1 MLCVPLNIRS
11 FIRET
16 NGDLARK
23 SERRAEVSYLTSMV
37 PRNFCMFASFVSS
50 QLNSLQFLSQKKAA
64 VKERRNFDERPR
76 FGTVQSTIY
85 TQGEEGLI
93 AKPNDEED
101 EYGNEKRKIPDWER
115 KLNNM
120 S

>member
-1 MLCVPLNIRS
+1 
-11 FIRET
+11 
-16 NGDLARK
+16 
-23 SERRAEVSYLTSMV
+23 
-37 PRNFCMFASFVSS
+37 MFASFVSS
-50 QLNSLQFLSQKKAA
+50 QLNSLQLLSQKKAA

>member
-1 MLCVPLNIRS
+1 MSRFTILIHFLLPSWRS
-11 FIRET
+11 DHI
-16 NGDLARK
+16 
-23 SERRAEVSYLTSMV
+23 LTI
-37 PRNFCMFASFVSS
+37 F
-50 QLNSLQFLSQKKAA
+50 FLSMHIQKKAA

-85 TQGEEGLI
+85 TKGEEGLI
-93 AKPNDEED
+93 AKPNEEED